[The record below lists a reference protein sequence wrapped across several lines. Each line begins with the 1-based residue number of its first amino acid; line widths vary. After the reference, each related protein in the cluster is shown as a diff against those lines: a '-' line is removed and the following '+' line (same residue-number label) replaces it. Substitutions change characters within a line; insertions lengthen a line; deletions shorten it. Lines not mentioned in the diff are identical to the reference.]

1 MSRRTD
7 YEEYLRKRT
16 ALQTDPRGDLWT
28 NQESRYVKPFQIF
41 GNVWYV
47 GDSWVC
53 AHLVDTG
60 DGLLLID
67 AGNCGATAML
77 IQAIWEAGFKPNDIK
92 WCILSHGHLD
102 HIGGALFLRRMFGTK
117 LYLGEPEA
125 KMFLERPELSV
136 IQDSPSAADGL
147 FEPDSVIRDGDI
159 LTFGGTEIT
168 CRLVPGHS
176 DGCVALFFDVS
187 DGTRIKRAGYYGG
200 FGFNTLAKDYLIE
213 IGDPTYQMRQTY
225 LKSLESVWDEKVD
238 IFLGNHTINNGLLEK
253 RKQMLADPSVNPFI
267 DSLAWKTYLGD
278 RRNALLAFM
287 SDPKNN

>member
-77 IQAIWEAGFKPNDIK
+77 IQAVWEAGFKPNDIK

-136 IQDSPSAADGL
+136 IQDSPSPADGL
-147 FEPDSVIRDGDI
+147 FEPDSVIRDGDV
-159 LTFGGTEIT
+159 LTFGKTEIA

-176 DGCVALFFDVS
+176 DGCVALFFDVT
-187 DGTRIKRAGYYGG
+187 DGSSVKRAGYYGG

-213 IGDPTYQMRQTY
+213 IGDPTYRMRQVY
-225 LKSLESVWDEKVD
+225 LDSLEKVRNEKVD
-238 IFLGNHTINNGLLEK
+238 IFLGNHTINNKVLEK
-253 RKQMLADPSVNPFI
+253 HKRSLSSPDENPFI
-267 DSLAWKTYLGD
+267 DPQEWKAYLDD
-278 RRNALLAFM
+278 RRDALLAFM
-287 SDPKNN
+287 ADPKNS